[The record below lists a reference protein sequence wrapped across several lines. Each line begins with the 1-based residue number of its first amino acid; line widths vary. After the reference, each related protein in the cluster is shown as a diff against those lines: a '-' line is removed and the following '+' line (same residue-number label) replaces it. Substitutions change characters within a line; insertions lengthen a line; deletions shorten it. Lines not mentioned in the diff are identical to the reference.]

1 MSNYQDI
8 RIASSDASFR
18 RYFRVTYEK
27 QSYIVMDAP
36 PEKEN
41 CSTFIQVA
49 KIFSEMKL
57 NVPKLIK
64 TSLDEGFILM
74 TDFGNEQYL
83 DILNSNVSQNN
94 TQYKDAINTLL
105 NMQKK
110 GKAYQ
115 EMFSLYSESLIR
127 KEMNLFIDWFV
138 EHHHGYRLSKSETEN
153 WLDCL
158 HILTQNAISQPQVLV
173 HRDYHSRNLMFL
185 DSNNPGILDF
195 QDAVIG
201 PITYDLVSLLRDCYI
216 SLNLDV
222 VADFSLYFYKNLDEE
237 DKVGISHHQF
247 TKFFDLMGI
256 QRHLKAVGIFT
267 RLNYRDG
274 KSVYLNDI
282 PRTLKYILTVAE
294 NYPEII
300 FLVKLI
306 KKVKCRG

>member
-41 CSTFIQVA
+41 CSRFIQVA

-64 TSLDEGFILM
+64 TSSDEGFILM

-83 DILNSNVSQNN
+83 DILNSNVLQNN

-115 EMFSLYSESLIR
+115 EMFSPYSESLIR
-127 KEMNLFIDWFV
+127 EEMSLFIDWFLN
-138 EHHHGYRLSKSETEN
+138 HHQGYQFSKSETES
-153 WLDCL
+153 WLDCV
-158 HILTQNAISQPQVLV
+158 HILTENALSQPQVLV

-237 DKVGISHHQF
+237 DKAGISHHQF

-306 KKVKCRG
+306 KKVQCRG